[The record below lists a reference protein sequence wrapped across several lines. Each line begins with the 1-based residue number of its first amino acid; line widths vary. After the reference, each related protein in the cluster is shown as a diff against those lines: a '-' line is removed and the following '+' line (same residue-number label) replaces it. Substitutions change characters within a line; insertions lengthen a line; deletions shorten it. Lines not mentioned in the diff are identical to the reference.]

1 MNKFTPLVS
10 VLMSVKNS
18 EKTVIEAVKSIQAQ
32 TYENIEFLIIDDA
45 STDNTFEIL
54 SEYVQDDKR
63 IKLFKNESNIGLTK
77 SLNKLIV
84 QANGSYIARQDSD
97 DYSERKRIELQIQH
111 IKLYNLDAST
121 TRAKIIN
128 SYRKVPGISYF
139 IPYKLSMKY
148 KNPFIHG
155 TLIIS
160 KKILNGLGNYDE
172 NFYFAQDYK
181 LMKDFLNEGYKVRS
195 LSKTLYNLNTEN
207 NISQNNKKEQ
217 KYYFECARKN
227 LKPKIN

>member
-1 MNKFTPLVS
+1 
-10 VLMSVKNS
+10 
-18 EKTVIEAVKSIQAQ
+18 
-32 TYENIEFLIIDDA
+32 
-45 STDNTFEIL
+45 
-54 SEYVQDDKR
+54 
-63 IKLFKNESNIGLTK
+63 
-77 SLNKLIV
+77 
-84 QANGSYIARQDSD
+84 
-97 DYSERKRIELQIQH
+97 
-111 IKLYNLDAST
+111 
-121 TRAKIIN
+121 
-128 SYRKVPGISYF
+128 
-139 IPYKLSMKY
+139 MKY

-227 LKPKIN
+227 LKPKNN